1 MPIQKES
8 DLPSEARS
16 MWLKAV
22 HAIELKNF
30 GYAVPLIQGVLK
42 QVPGFLDGRRTLRKA
57 EIAMTKGKKGFL
69 SGLSTI
75 ALKGARILKSDPLAA
90 MELAE
95 KELEG
100 EPTSGP
106 ANAFLKD
113 AALAA
118 GYPEIAIF
126 ALETVVESSPK
137 DTKMMHELGQLYY
150 EQGDPE
156 KAVNIY
162 TRITEINPADLI
174 AVKRAK
180 DAAAKSSMNK
190 GGWEEVA
197 QEGSG
202 KDYRDLI
209 KDRDE
214 AVSLEQK
221 SRVVLSDEM
230 IDNQL
235 AELGRRYEQEPQ
247 NLDVVR
253 KIAQLYEQK
262 GEDQS
267 AMQWFE
273 YASSLTGG
281 SDPTLA
287 RKVSDYRMKILE
299 QEVAALE
306 EQAAANPDSGEI
318 RAQLDAKKKEQAEA
332 LIGEARIRVERNP
345 TDLQYRYELGEQL
358 IAAGH
363 FTEAIPELQ
372 RARQN
377 PNVRIKAMNLLGQCY
392 TGKNM
397 LDFAVKTY
405 AEAAKEVS
413 GMDNTKKEIVY
424 KLGLVLEQ
432 MGKKEEAL
440 EAFKQIY
447 EVDYGY
453 EDVAQRVESS
463 YA

>member
-8 DLPSEARS
+8 DLPSDARS

-30 GYAVPLIQGVLK
+30 GYAVPLIESVLRMA
-42 QVPGFLDGRRTLRKA
+42 PGFLDGRKTLRKA
-57 EIAMTKGKKGFL
+57 EIALTKGKKNFFG
-69 SGLSTI
+69 GLSTVSI
-75 ALKGARILKSDPLAA
+75 KGGRLLKTDPNAA
-90 MELAE
+90 MDLAE

-100 EPTSGP
+100 DPYNTAG
-106 ANAFLKD
+106 NQLLRD

-126 ALETVVESSPK
+126 ALETIVEGNPK
-137 DTKMMHELGQLYY
+137 DTKAMHELGQLYY
-150 EQGDPE
+150 ELGDPD
-156 KAVNIY
+156 KAVDIY
-162 TRITEINPADLI
+162 TRIVTINPADLI
-174 AVKRAK
+174 AVKRSK
-180 DAAAKSSMNK
+180 DASAKSSMSK
-190 GGWEEVA
+190 GGWTEVA

-209 KDRDE
+209 KNKDE
-214 AVSLEQK
+214 AVSLEQQ
-221 SRVVLSDEM
+221 SRVVMSDDM

-235 AELGRRYEQEPQ
+235 AELGQRYEQEPK

-262 GEDQS
+262 GEDDS

-273 YASSLTGG
+273 YAASLTGG
-281 SDPTLA
+281 TDPMLE
-287 RKVSDYRMKILE
+287 RKVSDYRMKILDRD
-299 QEVAALE
+299 VTSIE
-306 EQAAANPDSGEI
+306 EQAAANPDSEEV
-318 RAQLDAKKKEQAEA
+318 RAQLDAKKKERAA
-332 LIGEARIRVERNP
+332 AFISEARVRVERNP

-358 IAAGH
+358 IAAGE
-363 FTEAIPELQ
+363 FTDAIPELQ

-392 TGKNM
+392 TGKGM

-405 AEAAKEVS
+405 TEAAKEVS

-453 EDVAQRVESS
+453 EDVAKRVESS
-463 YA
+463 YE

>member
-1 MPIQKES
+1 
-8 DLPSEARS
+8 
-16 MWLKAV
+16 
-22 HAIELKNF
+22 
-30 GYAVPLIQGVLK
+30 
-42 QVPGFLDGRRTLRKA
+42 
-57 EIAMTKGKKGFL
+57 
-69 SGLSTI
+69 
-75 ALKGARILKSDPLAA
+75 
-90 MELAE
+90 
-95 KELEG
+95 
-100 EPTSGP
+100 
-106 ANAFLKD
+106 
-113 AALAA
+113 
-118 GYPEIAIF
+118 
-126 ALETVVESSPK
+126 
-137 DTKMMHELGQLYY
+137 MHELGQFYY
-150 EQGDPE
+150 DYDDPD
-156 KAVNIY
+156 KAVDIFS
-162 TRITEINPADLI
+162 RIVEINPADLV
-174 AVKRAK
+174 AVKRSK

-190 GGWEEVA
+190 GGWTEVA

-209 KDRDE
+209 KDKEE

-221 SRVVLSDEM
+221 SRVIMSGEM

-235 AELGRRYEQEPQ
+235 AELGQQYEQEPQ

-262 GEDQS
+262 SDNDS
-267 AMQWFE
+267 ALQWFE

-281 SDPTLA
+281 TDPSIA
-287 RKVSDYRMKILE
+287 RKASDIRMKILE
-299 QEVAALE
+299 RDIAALE
-306 EQAAANPDSGEI
+306 EQAAADPGSAEL
-318 RAQLDAKKKEQAEA
+318 AALLDTKKKERADA
-332 LIGEARIRVERNP
+332 LIGEAKARVERNP
-345 TDLQYRYELGEQL
+345 TDLQCRYELGEQL
-358 IAAGH
+358 IAVGQ

-377 PNVRIKAMNLLGQCY
+377 PNVRIKAMSLLGQCY

-397 LDFAVKTY
+397 LDFAAKTY

-413 GMDNTKKEIVY
+413 AMDNTKKEIVY

-432 MGKKEEAL
+432 MGKKEESL